1 MTESVFNTAYGIWNS
16 LVSLAMTL
24 FTTSPTAANSSV
36 YSTCRLMYNAITDI
50 SLPIAIVFFLI
61 AICKDVVSS
70 PPDQQVRKFFGDAL
84 KFCILIGILAN
95 LWDVMGYIM
104 QIADGVTDKLSSNGS
119 ATYLMSMSG
128 DLSSVIADVED
139 LAPQTEIHF
148 TSFGTDLIAF
158 AKEYLEIAMSIIGK
172 VIVSFLII
180 AIGFKLIKIL
190 IKLLKTTLEK
200 AEIDY
205 GVISFSCSFI
215 RIGLRCIVIFMAVAH
230 MGVEVSSFIALLGSA
245 GVAVGLALQG
255 TLSNVAGGVLL
266 LILKPFQVG
275 DYIVLTGTDCEGEVA
290 AMDIFYTKLKTID
303 NRVIV
308 IPNGTLSNSNL
319 INNTKQERRLI
330 DIEVG
335 ISYDADIK
343 EVKRILTDIAKNEKR
358 ILDQDGVN
366 IFVSSLADSS
376 VMMGIRCWV
385 PTSDYVATKWA
396 LNEEIKIRFDEEGIE
411 IPYQKLDVCIKNE
424 V

>member
-1 MTESVFNTAYGIWNS
+1 
-16 LVSLAMTL
+16 
-24 FTTSPTAANSSV
+24 
-36 YSTCRLMYNAITDI
+36 
-50 SLPIAIVFFLI
+50 
-61 AICKDVVSS
+61 
-70 PPDQQVRKFFGDAL
+70 
-84 KFCILIGILAN
+84 
-95 LWDVMGYIM
+95 
-104 QIADGVTDKLSSNGS
+104 
-119 ATYLMSMSG
+119 
-128 DLSSVIADVED
+128 
-139 LAPQTEIHF
+139 
-148 TSFGTDLIAF
+148 
-158 AKEYLEIAMSIIGK
+158 
-172 VIVSFLII
+172 
-180 AIGFKLIKIL
+180 
-190 IKLLKTTLEK
+190 
-200 AEIDY
+200 
-205 GVISFSCSFI
+205 
-215 RIGLRCIVIFMAVAH
+215 MAVAH

-343 EVKRILTDIAKNEKR
+343 EVKRIL
-358 ILDQDGVN
+358 DQDGVK

-385 PTSDYVATKWA
+385 STSDYVATKWA

-424 V
+424 VNN

>member
-1 MTESVFNTAYGIWNS
+1 
-16 LVSLAMTL
+16 
-24 FTTSPTAANSSV
+24 
-36 YSTCRLMYNAITDI
+36 
-50 SLPIAIVFFLI
+50 
-61 AICKDVVSS
+61 
-70 PPDQQVRKFFGDAL
+70 
-84 KFCILIGILAN
+84 
-95 LWDVMGYIM
+95 
-104 QIADGVTDKLSSNGS
+104 
-119 ATYLMSMSG
+119 
-128 DLSSVIADVED
+128 
-139 LAPQTEIHF
+139 
-148 TSFGTDLIAF
+148 
-158 AKEYLEIAMSIIGK
+158 
-172 VIVSFLII
+172 
-180 AIGFKLIKIL
+180 
-190 IKLLKTTLEK
+190 
-200 AEIDY
+200 
-205 GVISFSCSFI
+205 
-215 RIGLRCIVIFMAVAH
+215 

-358 ILDQDGVN
+358 ILDQDGVK

-385 PTSDYVATKWA
+385 STSDYVATKWA
-396 LNEEIKIRFDEEGIE
+396 LNEEIKIRFDEEGIA
-411 IPYQKLDVCIKNE
+411 IPYQNLDVCIKNE
-424 V
+424 VNN

>member
-1 MTESVFNTAYGIWNS
+1 
-16 LVSLAMTL
+16 
-24 FTTSPTAANSSV
+24 
-36 YSTCRLMYNAITDI
+36 
-50 SLPIAIVFFLI
+50 
-61 AICKDVVSS
+61 
-70 PPDQQVRKFFGDAL
+70 
-84 KFCILIGILAN
+84 
-95 LWDVMGYIM
+95 
-104 QIADGVTDKLSSNGS
+104 
-119 ATYLMSMSG
+119 
-128 DLSSVIADVED
+128 
-139 LAPQTEIHF
+139 
-148 TSFGTDLIAF
+148 
-158 AKEYLEIAMSIIGK
+158 
-172 VIVSFLII
+172 
-180 AIGFKLIKIL
+180 
-190 IKLLKTTLEK
+190 
-200 AEIDY
+200 
-205 GVISFSCSFI
+205 
-215 RIGLRCIVIFMAVAH
+215 MAVAH

-255 TLSNVAGGVLL
+255 TLSNVAGGSFTINPETISGRRLHRINRNRL
-266 LILKPFQVG
+266 RRRSCSDG
-275 DYIVLTGTDCEGEVA
+275 Y
-290 AMDIFYTKLKTID
+290 FYTKLKTID

>member
-1 MTESVFNTAYGIWNS
+1 M
-16 LVSLAMTL
+16 LAQIQSM
-24 FTTSPTAANSSV
+24 FAAV
-36 YSTCRLMYNAITDI
+36 
-50 SLPIAIVFFLI
+50 
-61 AICKDVVSS
+61 
-70 PPDQQVRKFFGDAL
+70 
-84 KFCILIGILAN
+84 
-95 LWDVMGYIM
+95 
-104 QIADGVTDKLSSNGS
+104 
-119 ATYLMSMSG
+119 
-128 DLSSVIADVED
+128 DLSKIDWNQFFE
-139 LAPQTEIHF
+139 
-148 TSFGTDLIAF
+148 
-158 AKEYLEIAMSIIGK
+158 KYLEIAMSIIGK

-180 AIGFKLIKIL
+180 VIGFKLIKIL
-190 IKLLKTTLEK
+190 ITLLKTTLEK

-205 GVISFSCSFI
+205 GSDLIFLFLHKDWIAMYCNFYGSGTYGSRSKFLYRII
-215 RIGLRCIVIFMAVAH
+215 RICRC
-230 MGVEVSSFIALLGSA
+230 SSRF
-245 GVAVGLALQG
+245 ALQG

-275 DYIVLTGTDCEGEVA
+275 DYIVLTGTNCEGEVA
-290 AMDIFYTKLKTID
+290 AMDIFYTKLKTVD

-319 INNTKQERRLI
+319 INNTKQDRRLI

-335 ISYDADIK
+335 ISYDADIR
-343 EVKRILTDIAKNEKR
+343 EVKKILNEIAREEKR
-358 ILDQDGVN
+358 IIDQDGVE

-396 LNEEIKIRFDEEGIE
+396 LNEEIKLRFDEEGIE

>member
-1 MTESVFNTAYGIWNS
+1 MYCNLYGS
-16 LVSLAMTL
+16 CT
-24 FTTSPTAANSSV
+24 
-36 YSTCRLMYNAITDI
+36 YGGRG
-50 SLPIAIVFFLI
+50 
-61 AICKDVVSS
+61 
-70 PPDQQVRKFFGDAL
+70 KF
-84 KFCILIGILAN
+84 
-95 LWDVMGYIM
+95 
-104 QIADGVTDKLSSNGS
+104 
-119 ATYLMSMSG
+119 
-128 DLSSVIADVED
+128 
-139 LAPQTEIHF
+139 
-148 TSFGTDLIAF
+148 
-158 AKEYLEIAMSIIGK
+158 
-172 VIVSFLII
+172 
-180 AIGFKLIKIL
+180 
-190 IKLLKTTLEK
+190 
-200 AEIDY
+200 
-205 GVISFSCSFI
+205 
-215 RIGLRCIVIFMAVAH
+215 
-230 MGVEVSSFIALLGSA
+230 FIALLGSA

-358 ILDQDGVN
+358 ILDQDGVK

-385 PTSDYVATKWA
+385 STSDYVATKWA
-396 LNEEIKIRFDEEGIE
+396 LNEEIKIQFDEEGIE
-411 IPYQKLDVCIKNE
+411 IPYQKLDVCIKK
-424 V
+424 

>member
-1 MTESVFNTAYGIWNS
+1 MLAQIQAMFAVVDLGKINWNQ
-16 LVSLAMTL
+16 
-24 FTTSPTAANSSV
+24 
-36 YSTCRLMYNAITDI
+36 
-50 SLPIAIVFFLI
+50 FLE
-61 AICKDVVSS
+61 K
-70 PPDQQVRKFFGDAL
+70 
-84 KFCILIGILAN
+84 
-95 LWDVMGYIM
+95 
-104 QIADGVTDKLSSNGS
+104 
-119 ATYLMSMSG
+119 
-128 DLSSVIADVED
+128 
-139 LAPQTEIHF
+139 
-148 TSFGTDLIAF
+148 
-158 AKEYLEIAMSIIGK
+158 YLEIAMSIIGK

-343 EVKRILTDIAKNEKR
+343 EVKRIL
-358 ILDQDGVN
+358 DQDGVK

-385 PTSDYVATKWA
+385 STSDYVATKWA
-396 LNEEIKIRFDEEGIE
+396 LNEEIKIQFDEEGIE

-424 V
+424 VNN

>member
-1 MTESVFNTAYGIWNS
+1 MLAQLQAMFAVVDVGKINWNQ
-16 LVSLAMTL
+16 
-24 FTTSPTAANSSV
+24 
-36 YSTCRLMYNAITDI
+36 
-50 SLPIAIVFFLI
+50 FLE
-61 AICKDVVSS
+61 K
-70 PPDQQVRKFFGDAL
+70 
-84 KFCILIGILAN
+84 
-95 LWDVMGYIM
+95 
-104 QIADGVTDKLSSNGS
+104 
-119 ATYLMSMSG
+119 
-128 DLSSVIADVED
+128 
-139 LAPQTEIHF
+139 
-148 TSFGTDLIAF
+148 
-158 AKEYLEIAMSIIGK
+158 YLEIAMSIIGK

-343 EVKRILTDIAKNEKR
+343 EVKRIL
-358 ILDQDGVN
+358 DQDGVK

-385 PTSDYVATKWA
+385 STSDYVATKWA

-424 V
+424 VNN

>member
-1 MTESVFNTAYGIWNS
+1 
-16 LVSLAMTL
+16 
-24 FTTSPTAANSSV
+24 
-36 YSTCRLMYNAITDI
+36 
-50 SLPIAIVFFLI
+50 
-61 AICKDVVSS
+61 
-70 PPDQQVRKFFGDAL
+70 
-84 KFCILIGILAN
+84 
-95 LWDVMGYIM
+95 
-104 QIADGVTDKLSSNGS
+104 
-119 ATYLMSMSG
+119 
-128 DLSSVIADVED
+128 
-139 LAPQTEIHF
+139 
-148 TSFGTDLIAF
+148 
-158 AKEYLEIAMSIIGK
+158 MSIIGK

-230 MGVEVSSFIALLGSA
+230 MGVEVSSFI
-245 GVAVGLALQG
+245 ALQG

>member
-1 MTESVFNTAYGIWNS
+1 
-16 LVSLAMTL
+16 
-24 FTTSPTAANSSV
+24 
-36 YSTCRLMYNAITDI
+36 
-50 SLPIAIVFFLI
+50 
-61 AICKDVVSS
+61 
-70 PPDQQVRKFFGDAL
+70 
-84 KFCILIGILAN
+84 
-95 LWDVMGYIM
+95 
-104 QIADGVTDKLSSNGS
+104 
-119 ATYLMSMSG
+119 
-128 DLSSVIADVED
+128 
-139 LAPQTEIHF
+139 
-148 TSFGTDLIAF
+148 
-158 AKEYLEIAMSIIGK
+158 
-172 VIVSFLII
+172 
-180 AIGFKLIKIL
+180 
-190 IKLLKTTLEK
+190 
-200 AEIDY
+200 
-205 GVISFSCSFI
+205 
-215 RIGLRCIVIFMAVAH
+215 

-303 NRVIV
+303 NRV
-308 IPNGTLSNSNL
+308 PNGTLSNSNL

-358 ILDQDGVN
+358 ILDQDGVK

-385 PTSDYVATKWA
+385 STSDYVATKWA

-424 V
+424 VNN

>member
-1 MTESVFNTAYGIWNS
+1 MLAQIQAMFAVVDLGKINWNQ
-16 LVSLAMTL
+16 
-24 FTTSPTAANSSV
+24 
-36 YSTCRLMYNAITDI
+36 
-50 SLPIAIVFFLI
+50 FLE
-61 AICKDVVSS
+61 K
-70 PPDQQVRKFFGDAL
+70 
-84 KFCILIGILAN
+84 
-95 LWDVMGYIM
+95 
-104 QIADGVTDKLSSNGS
+104 
-119 ATYLMSMSG
+119 
-128 DLSSVIADVED
+128 
-139 LAPQTEIHF
+139 
-148 TSFGTDLIAF
+148 
-158 AKEYLEIAMSIIGK
+158 YLEIAMSIIGK

-266 LILKPFQVG
+266 L
-275 DYIVLTGTDCEGEVA
+275 TGTDCEGEVA

-358 ILDQDGVN
+358 ILDQDGVK

-385 PTSDYVATKWA
+385 STSDYVATKWA
-396 LNEEIKIRFDEEGIE
+396 LNEEITLRFDEEGIE

-424 V
+424 VNN

>member
-1 MTESVFNTAYGIWNS
+1 MLAQIQAMFAVVDLGKINWNQ
-16 LVSLAMTL
+16 
-24 FTTSPTAANSSV
+24 
-36 YSTCRLMYNAITDI
+36 
-50 SLPIAIVFFLI
+50 FLE
-61 AICKDVVSS
+61 K
-70 PPDQQVRKFFGDAL
+70 
-84 KFCILIGILAN
+84 
-95 LWDVMGYIM
+95 
-104 QIADGVTDKLSSNGS
+104 
-119 ATYLMSMSG
+119 
-128 DLSSVIADVED
+128 
-139 LAPQTEIHF
+139 
-148 TSFGTDLIAF
+148 
-158 AKEYLEIAMSIIGK
+158 YLEIAMSIIGK

-358 ILDQDGVN
+358 ILDQDGVK

-385 PTSDYVATKWA
+385 STSDYVATKWA

-411 IPYQKLDVCIKNE
+411 LSGGESQKLAIARALYEDAGVLILDEPANSLDPIAEAEMYECMFAAGKDRTLILISHRLYSTRKADRICYIENGKIAE
-424 V
+424 EGTHEELMKANGKYAAMYHLQVSLYAKGAAQ